1 MKFTKNA
8 ARLIL
13 ATTAALACG
22 AAFASVSFDP
32 STGAGFVGK
41 GDVQTAFG
49 WNNATLQKNA
59 GSVTFTYATK
69 ATYDVTCEWNTYT
82 NGNVNHEVK
91 TIHHENTEGLTIA
104 STAVFASST
113 RTNRNGDVTGF
124 NLLGYAGV
132 APSGGD
138 VPAVGDATFCNAHDM
153 GPLENPQTDSHDG
166 AYVTAVTLVEGSES
180 AGLFVNYGDQSVPL
194 PY

>member
-1 MKFTKNA
+1 MTHRHPALRVAIA
-8 ARLIL
+8 AL
-13 ATTAALACG
+13 AALACG
-22 AAFASVSFDP
+22 TAFASVTYDP

-138 VPAVGDATFCNAHDM
+138 VPVVGDATFCNAHDM

-166 AYVTAVTLVEGSES
+166 SYVTQVTLVEGSES